1 VTEPARTVRA
11 QDPEDL
17 ELDPTRVVIRDKRR
31 IDPIS
36 GELRPD
42 AAAAA
47 PSAPSPTAPAAG
59 EGAGQVGELTGQLA
73 ERTADL
79 QRLQAEYANY
89 RKRVERDRLAVAD
102 RALASVL
109 LGLLPVLDDIGRA
122 RAHGE
127 LGGGFKSVAEALEAT
142 LVKLGLDRYGEPG
155 DPFDPTIHEALTHSY
170 SADVDTTICVQIMQP
185 GYRVNGRILRP
196 ALVGVAE
203 PAELA
208 EPTELAGPA
217 EPTKLAEPAE
227 PAKAADVPS
236 PAPADS
242 TAAPAADEPAS
253 GGAAR

>member
-1 VTEPARTVRA
+1 MTEPARTVRA

-36 GELRPD
+36 GELRPG
-42 AAAAA
+42 AA
-47 PSAPSPTAPAAG
+47 PAAPAAPSPTAPAAG
-59 EGAGQVGELTGQLA
+59 EEAGQVGELTGQLA

-102 RALASVL
+102 RSLASVL

-170 SADVDTTICVQIMQP
+170 SADVDTTTCVQIMQP

-208 EPTELAGPA
+208 EPTELAELA
-217 EPTKLAEPAE
+217 EPTNAAE
-227 PAKAADVPS
+227 VPS

>member
-79 QRLQAEYANY
+79 QWLQAEYANY

-203 PAELA
+203 PAEPA
-208 EPTELAGPA
+208 EPTELA
-217 EPTKLAEPAE
+217 EPT
-227 PAKAADVPS
+227 KAADVPS

>member
-1 VTEPARTVRA
+1 
-11 QDPEDL
+11 
-17 ELDPTRVVIRDKRR
+17 
-31 IDPIS
+31 
-36 GELRPD
+36 
-42 AAAAA
+42 
-47 PSAPSPTAPAAG
+47 
-59 EGAGQVGELTGQLA
+59 
-73 ERTADL
+73 
-79 QRLQAEYANY
+79 
-89 RKRVERDRLAVAD
+89 
-102 RALASVL
+102 
-109 LGLLPVLDDIGRA
+109 LLPVLDDIGRA

-203 PAELA
+203 PAEPA
-208 EPTELAGPA
+208 EPTELAEPA
-217 EPTKLAEPAE
+217 EPTK
-227 PAKAADVPS
+227 AAHVPS

>member
-1 VTEPARTVRA
+1 MTEPARTVRA

-203 PAELA
+203 PAE
-208 EPTELAGPA
+208 
-217 EPTKLAEPAE
+217 PTKLAEPAE
-227 PAKAADVPS
+227 PTKAAHVPS

>member
-1 VTEPARTVRA
+1 MTEPARTVRA

-36 GELRPD
+36 GELRPG
-42 AAAAA
+42 AA
-47 PSAPSPTAPAAG
+47 PAAPAAPSPTAPAAG
-59 EGAGQVGELTGQLA
+59 EEAGQVGELTGQLA

-208 EPTELAGPA
+208 EPTELAELA
-217 EPTKLAEPAE
+217 EPTN
-227 PAKAADVPS
+227 AADVPS

>member
-1 VTEPARTVRA
+1 VTEPARTIRA
-11 QDPEDL
+11 QDREDL

-36 GELRPD
+36 GELRPG

-47 PSAPSPTAPAAG
+47 ASAPSPTAPAAG

-155 DPFDPTIHEALTHSY
+155 DAFDPTIHEALTHSY
-170 SADVDTTICVQIMQP
+170 SADVDTTTCVQIMQP

-203 PAELA
+203 PAEPA
-208 EPTELAGPA
+208 EPTELA
-217 EPTKLAEPAE
+217 EPT
-227 PAKAADVPS
+227 KAADVPS

>member
-1 VTEPARTVRA
+1 MTEPARTVRA

-36 GELRPD
+36 GELRPG
-42 AAAAA
+42 AA
-47 PSAPSPTAPAAG
+47 PAAPAAPSPTAPAAG
-59 EGAGQVGELTGQLA
+59 EEAGQVGELTGQLA

-170 SADVDTTICVQIMQP
+170 SADVDTTTCVQIMQP

-208 EPTELAGPA
+208 EPTELAELA
-217 EPTKLAEPAE
+217 EPTN
-227 PAKAADVPS
+227 AADVPS

>member
-1 VTEPARTVRA
+1 MTEPARTVRA

-36 GELRPD
+36 GELRPG
-42 AAAAA
+42 AA
-47 PSAPSPTAPAAG
+47 PAAPAAPSPTAPAAG
-59 EGAGQVGELTGQLA
+59 EEAGQVGELTGQLA

-102 RALASVL
+102 RSLASVL

-208 EPTELAGPA
+208 EPTELAELA
-217 EPTKLAEPAE
+217 EPTN
-227 PAKAADVPS
+227 AADVPS

>member
-1 VTEPARTVRA
+1 MTEPARTVRA

-47 PSAPSPTAPAAG
+47 PAAPSPTAPAAG
-59 EGAGQVGELTGQLA
+59 EAAGQVGELTGQLA

-102 RALASVL
+102 RALTSVL

-170 SADVDTTICVQIMQP
+170 SADVDTTTCVQIMQP

-203 PAELA
+203 PAEPTEPAEPA
-208 EPTELAGPA
+208 EPTEL
-217 EPTKLAEPAE
+217 
-227 PAKAADVPS
+227 ADVPS
-236 PAPADS
+236 PAPNDS

>member
-1 VTEPARTVRA
+1 MTEPARTVRA

-203 PAELA
+203 PAE
-208 EPTELAGPA
+208 PTE
-217 EPTKLAEPAE
+217 LAEPAE
-227 PAKAADVPS
+227 PTKAAHVPS

>member
-1 VTEPARTVRA
+1 MTEPARTVRA

-36 GELRPD
+36 GELRPG
-42 AAAAA
+42 AA
-47 PSAPSPTAPAAG
+47 PAAPAAPSPTAPAAG

-170 SADVDTTICVQIMQP
+170 SADVDTTTCVQIMQP

-208 EPTELAGPA
+208 EPTELAELA
-217 EPTKLAEPAE
+217 EPTN
-227 PAKAADVPS
+227 AADVPS

>member
-1 VTEPARTVRA
+1 MTEPARTVRA

-36 GELRPD
+36 GELRPG
-42 AAAAA
+42 AA
-47 PSAPSPTAPAAG
+47 PAAPAAPSPTAPAAG
-59 EGAGQVGELTGQLA
+59 EEAGQVGELTGQLA

-102 RALASVL
+102 RSLASVL

-170 SADVDTTICVQIMQP
+170 SADVDTTTCVQIMQP

-208 EPTELAGPA
+208 EPTELAELA
-217 EPTKLAEPAE
+217 EPTN
-227 PAKAADVPS
+227 AADVPS

>member
-1 VTEPARTVRA
+1 MTEPARTVRA

-89 RKRVERDRLAVAD
+89 RKRAERDRLAAGDVAIGRVLVELLPIIDDID
-102 RALASVL
+102 RARSH
-109 LGLLPVLDDIGRA
+109 DDLTGA
-122 RAHGE
+122 
-127 LGGGFKSVAEALEAT
+127 LKSVADHLEAVFT
-142 LVKLGLDRYGEPG
+142 KLGVEAFGEVG
-155 DPFDPTIHEALTHSY
+155 DPFDPAVHEAVLHTES
-170 SADVDTTICVQIMQP
+170 DEVDIPTSTTVMRR
-185 GYRVNGRILRP
+185 GYMHGERLLRP
-196 ALVGVAE
+196 AMVGVSE
-203 PAELA
+203 PAAVAPELPPTDGDLGDLDA
-208 EPTELAGPA
+208 EVE
-217 EPTKLAEPAE
+217 
-227 PAKAADVPS
+227 S
-236 PAPADS
+236 
-242 TAAPAADEPAS
+242 
-253 GGAAR
+253 

>member
-1 VTEPARTVRA
+1 MTEPARTVRA
-11 QDPEDL
+11 QDSEDL

-36 GELRPD
+36 GELRPG
-42 AAAAA
+42 AA
-47 PSAPSPTAPAAG
+47 PAAPAAPSPTAPAAG
-59 EGAGQVGELTGQLA
+59 EEAGQVGELTGQLA

-208 EPTELAGPA
+208 EPTEP
-217 EPTKLAEPAE
+217 AEPAE
-227 PAKAADVPS
+227 PTKAADVPS

-253 GGAAR
+253 GGAAG